1 MKESALSV
9 IVQSG
14 QSKFGRFGFSCICGL
29 ESVDKLMTD
38 SFVAEYQVEEF
49 EEKGVQVIRV

>member
-14 QSKFGRFGFSCICGL
+14 QSKFGRYGFRRICGL
-29 ESVDKLMTD
+29 ESVEKLMTD
-38 SFVAEYQVEEF
+38 SLVAEYQDKEF